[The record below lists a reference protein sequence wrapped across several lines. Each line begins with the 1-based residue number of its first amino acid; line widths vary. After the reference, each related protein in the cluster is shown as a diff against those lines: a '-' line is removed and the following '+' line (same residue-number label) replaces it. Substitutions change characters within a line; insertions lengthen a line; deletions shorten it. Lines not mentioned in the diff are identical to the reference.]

1 MRIGF
6 MALFAI
12 IMGFTVAGVDFSRR
26 QAMAEAAGE
35 AFSFAD
41 YAALMRDQA
50 TSRWQAA
57 EAGLQELRKVEEV
70 TADPAAQPVE
80 GQAEGVVAEK
90 GSFFSRFAKG
100 DTPKAPP
107 APTVFACSSE
117 RGFKSCKSDSN

>member
-1 MRIGF
+1 

-35 AFSFAD
+35 AFSVSD

-57 EAGLQELRKVEEV
+57 GAGLQELRAKSEA
-70 TADPAAQPVE
+70 ADVADAAAPAPAAAAEVE
-80 GQAEGVVAEK
+80 K
-90 GSFFSRFAKG
+90 TSFFSRFGKG
-100 DTPKAPP
+100 AESEAAVP

-117 RGFKSCKSDSN
+117 RGFKSCKADSN